1 MSSAEIEAETIT
13 VESSSERKE
22 MRNSFVENRAKQRE
36 SMMNVHSESQLTPS
50 TNVSNNGFTNTE
62 RVRCAQDNVMQAS
75 DASER
80 STTAG
85 QSYIY
90 SEDNTEVQSR

>member
-1 MSSAEIEAETIT
+1 
-13 VESSSERKE
+13 
-22 MRNSFVENRAKQRE
+22 MRNSIVENRATQTE
-36 SMMNVHSESQLTPS
+36 SMMETHSEHQQTSS
-50 TNVSNNGFTNTE
+50 RNVSNNGFINME
-62 RVRCAQDNVMQAS
+62 RIRSPQDNVMQAS